1 MKLCGHCDEYEE
13 PGKVRAMCHRT
24 ETRVMANKAAAA
36 CPVDGFVCTTE
47 HPPEIATPAPAAA
60 TLWVC
65 PECDRGFG
73 KEHGLNVHRFR
84 SHGIRYHKSPL
95 TPPATGGIAAPIS
108 DETRAAMEDA
118 KDYVIPRPPAEYEP
132 PLDVPCDEPCG
143 LAKEAAAI
151 SEPRPKPTMPRLKTL
166 DFDLRAA
173 LDRVIIDRLADDLLD
188 ARIELMRHAIARC
201 DTWDGV
207 NAAIDLHMRGIV
219 HAARLG
225 TL

>member
-47 HPPEIATPAPAAA
+47 HPPEIATPAPPTALVCDVCQH
-60 TLWVC
+60 TLST
-65 PECDRGFG
+65 PQALGA
-73 KEHGLNVHRFR
+73 HRFR
-84 SHGIRYHKSPL
+84 AHGLRKGESA
-95 TPPATGGIAAPIS
+95 PAAGGIAAPIS

-151 SEPRPKPTMPRLKTL
+151 SEPKPRPTMPRLKTL

-201 DTWDGV
+201 DTWDGI